1 RPDVL
6 DIRGR
11 GHAMLPLAIVS
22 KCCRLDDGGRADT
35 RHSVP
40 ELVER
45 RGAAKG
51 GRRKPTIGKKLLF
64 ARALLRSVKR
74 RATRAHWRQRF
85 DRFNGIDWDVLELEC
100 HDIDMPCERPKRVE
114 ILVIGDDLDIGYL
127 AGWRIFLWRERMDA
141 VSHPMRRN

>member
-1 RPDVL
+1 
-6 DIRGR
+6 
-11 GHAMLPLAIVS
+11 
-22 KCCRLDDGGRADT
+22 
-35 RHSVP
+35 
-40 ELVER
+40 
-45 RGAAKG
+45 G

-141 VSHPMRRN
+141 VSHPMRRNGKHPSELSAAEHAERRARTDHPRHGNRSCLTLCVCSFRN